1 MALLAILIDGYSRI
15 AGSVFGNFVLVVVGL
30 VVVLPCSVAV
40 LRLLFSVIALCFG
53 LMWCGWTSADGSW
66 VGRLSSVVFGRRS
79 VVVLEINCICPLLVL
94 EPHTNLALLIHTSAD
109 NFWARHLAAEQ

>member
-1 MALLAILIDGYSRI
+1 MALLAILVAPYCRI
-15 AGSVFGNFVLVVVGL
+15 AGSVLGNVVLVIVGL

-40 LRLLFSVIALCFG
+40 LRLLFGILALCFG

-66 VGRLSSVVFGRRS
+66 VSGLSRVVFGRRS

-94 EPHTNLALLIHTSAD
+94 EPHTSLALLFHTSAD
-109 NFWARHLAAEQ
+109 NFRARHLCG